1 MPDRKQHWENVY
13 QTKQL
18 TEVSWYEPIP
28 ETSLSIIKLFKLPK
42 DAAVIDIGGGD
53 SLLVDYLLML
63 GYTNITV
70 LDISRKAIERAKER
84 LGEKAAM
91 VKWMVKDIIDFNPDQ
106 KYDLWH
112 DRATFH
118 FLINKEERDRY
129 LDIVHQYLT
138 PDGYMVL
145 STFSEE
151 GPEQCSGLPV
161 QQYSENSLP
170 GLFEKYFEKIK
181 CFTKMHITPFHTIQS
196 FVFCSF
202 RNKAIGSPAF
212 YQGFYKRTGNNS
224 D

>member
-1 MPDRKQHWENVY
+1 MSVRKQHWENVY

-42 DAAVIDIGGGD
+42 DAAIIDIGGGD

-70 LDISRKAIERAKER
+70 LDISAKAIERAKGR
-84 LGEKAAM
+84 LGGKASQ
-91 VKWMVKDIIDFNPDQ
+91 VKWIIKDIINFHPNQ

-118 FLINKEERDRY
+118 FLIGKKEQDKY
-129 LDIVHQYLT
+129 LEMAHRYLT
-138 PDGYMVL
+138 PDGFMVL
-145 STFSEE
+145 STFSKD

-161 QQYSENSLP
+161 QQYSESSLP
-170 GLFEKYFEKIK
+170 DLFARYFEKIK

-202 RNKAIGSPAF
+202 RNKPV
-212 YQGFYKRTGNNS
+212 
-224 D
+224 

>member
-1 MPDRKQHWENVY
+1 MSNRKQHWEDVY

-28 ETSLSIIKLFKLPK
+28 ETSLSIIKLFKLKK
-42 DAAVIDIGGGD
+42 DAAIIDIGGGD

-63 GYTNITV
+63 GYTDITV
-70 LDISRKAIERAKER
+70 LDISSNAIERAKER
-84 LGEKAAM
+84 LGEKAQQ
-91 VKWMVKDIIDFNPDQ
+91 VRWIVKDVTDFNPDQ
-106 KYDLWH
+106 KYGLWH

-118 FLINKEERDRY
+118 FLINKEEQNRY
-129 LDIVHQYLT
+129 LEIVHRYLT

-151 GPEQCSGLPV
+151 GPEKCSGLPV

-170 GLFEKYFEKIK
+170 DLFAKYFEKIK
-181 CFTKMHITPFHTIQS
+181 CFTKMHITPFHAIQS

-202 RNKAIGSPAF
+202 KNKAAVS
-212 YQGFYKRTGNNS
+212 
-224 D
+224 

>member
-1 MPDRKQHWENVY
+1 MSDRKQHWEEVY
-13 QTKQL
+13 KTKQL

-28 ETSLSIIKLFKLPK
+28 ETSLSIIKLFRLPK
-42 DAAVIDIGGGD
+42 NAAIIDIGGGD

-63 GYTNITV
+63 GYTNVTV
-70 LDISRKAIERAKER
+70 LDISSKAIERAKER
-84 LGEKAAM
+84 LGANASQ
-91 VKWMVKDIIDFNPDQ
+91 VKWIVKDVIDFNPGQ

-118 FLINKEERDRY
+118 FLINKEEQGKYLEMVHRY
-129 LDIVHQYLT
+129 LG

-151 GPEQCSGLPV
+151 GPEKCSGLPV

-170 GLFEKYFEKIK
+170 NLFARYFEKIR

-202 RNKAIGSPAF
+202 RNKPAIS
-212 YQGFYKRTGNNS
+212 
-224 D
+224 